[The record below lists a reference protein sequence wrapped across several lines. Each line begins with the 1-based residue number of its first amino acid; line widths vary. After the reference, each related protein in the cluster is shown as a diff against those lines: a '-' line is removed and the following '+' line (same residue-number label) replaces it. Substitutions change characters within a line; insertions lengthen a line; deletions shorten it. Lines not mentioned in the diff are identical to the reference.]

1 MEFAIVS
8 DTHWREPSPDLDR
21 LIHRLYGARY
31 ILHAGDTIV
40 PGVIDALA
48 QVAPVLAVVGN
59 CCNAGLRAR
68 FPTIRVDDLEGLK
81 VGITHGH
88 LIELRD
94 SQAILDTFIPEV
106 KLIIHGHTHLPRC
119 EEHDGR
125 WIFNPGSVSEPRH
138 GTPPTYGWG
147 SWENGELKLQHK
159 MF

>member
-8 DTHWREPSPDLDR
+8 DTHWREPGPDLDR

-68 FPTIRVDDLEGLK
+68 FPTIRYGY
-81 VGITHGH
+81 
-88 LIELRD
+88 
-94 SQAILDTFIPEV
+94 QASDFA
-106 KLIIHGHTHLPRC
+106 R
-119 EEHDGR
+119 
-125 WIFNPGSVSEPRH
+125 
-138 GTPPTYGWG
+138 
-147 SWENGELKLQHK
+147 
-159 MF
+159 